1 MWMRIISVGVVLG
14 LGVMGIAL
22 AQQTGQQPKDQ
33 ASQKAK
39 LRDRVVKLRVEVE
52 LMELE
57 HDATRADI
65 LDMTKDIRNSESD
78 SPEQVQRIALGFLS
92 LTEGEALG
100 KLAQE
105 KEAEKAAE
113 QIDKVVQEAHKKTLD
128 EAKALRERRKKAYAK
143 QAEELAG
150 KRLELAD
157 VEKNYND
164 AR

>member
-1 MWMRIISVGVVLG
+1 MRMRIISVGVVLG
-14 LGVMGIAL
+14 LGFMGIAL

-39 LRDRVVKLRVEVE
+39 LPDRVVKLRVECE

-65 LDMTKDIRNSESD
+65 LDMTKDIRNSESK
-78 SPEQVQRIALGFLS
+78 SPEQVQLMRLEYLS
-92 LTEGEALG
+92 VTGGEALG

-105 KEAEKAAE
+105 KGAEKAAE
-113 QIDKVVQEAHKKTLD
+113 QIDKFVQEAHKKTLD
-128 EAKALRERRKKAYAK
+128 EAKTLRERRKKEHAK